1 MTNYVTSVPAP
12 TEYPAFEVHHC
23 DVLAGCWCF
32 TSDVGHPYHGK
43 HKAMRI
49 QARALKQA
57 AKAQEARA

>member
-1 MTNYVTSVPAP
+1 MKP
-12 TEYPAFEVHHC
+12 FKVHRC
-23 DVLAGCWCF
+23 DIPGCWCF

-57 AKAQEARA
+57 AKTQETRQ